1 MPSLNQDASLCNRLA
16 SHPWR
21 TCMWLL
27 PVCVALPSWIE
38 RII

>member
-1 MPSLNQDASLCNRLA
+1 MCNALA

-38 RII
+38 RIML